1 MWGPRMTKGT
11 QNDISCSLK
20 GTYSVDAA
28 EDTAVI
34 CLLFLFA
41 KHVWLAQFQEIKHTM
56 QEK

>member
-1 MWGPRMTKGT
+1 MTKGT

-41 KHVWLAQFQEIKHTM
+41 KRVWLAQFQEIKHTM